1 MKFVVR
7 GSKNASEGSFY
18 DFLRFH
24 GAETMN
30 KATDG
35 YHCAK
40 VALCIVGMNSRS
52 AGGKLFNA
60 RNLARERQMI
70 LMRNAAAPELVGC

>member
-1 MKFVVR
+1 MKDLIQFSRLLQRPVVKSTQLAEYVKFVVR
-7 GSKNASEGSFY
+7 GSKNASQGSLY

-30 KATDG
+30 RATDDG

-40 VALCIVGMNSRS
+40 VALRVGH
-52 AGGKLFNA
+52 AL
-60 RNLARERQMI
+60 
-70 LMRNAAAPELVGC
+70 PE